1 MGWQVPALVV
11 AAALIMMGD
20 GPSPLQLG
28 SFITSQD
35 NYQEQMIYMPQVE
48 YYS

>member
-1 MGWQVPALVV
+1 MAWQIGAVFLV
-11 AAALIMMGD
+11 AALIMMGD

-48 YYS
+48 FYS